1 MREKERENI
10 FEPQLNICI
19 TRVNLILRVYSYK
32 FWLICRKMETHV
44 QGAYIKKNSKHHSGS
59 QSQTDDWR
67 SDFHK
72 DPKSKSISFH
82 MLHYA
87 TSASS
92 SDVFYLPRFFFFF
105 VNVKYVT
112 DQRLFQR
119 EIGNGTCF
127 NFLSK
132 NRPIH
137 FVALSNYPENVHE
150 RSFKHLLLI
159 TIWM

>member
-32 FWLICRKMETHV
+32 FWLIRRKMETHV
-44 QGAYIKKNSKHHSGS
+44 QGACIKKNSKHHSGS
-59 QSQTDDWR
+59 QSQTDVTEEAI
-67 SDFHK
+67 
-72 DPKSKSISFH
+72 SIRIPNLNNFVSYVTLCYVGLQLGCLLF
-82 MLHYA
+82 
-87 TSASS
+87 TKI
-92 SDVFYLPRFFFFF
+92 FFFFF

-132 NRPIH
+132 NSDPYILWHRPIIRKMSTKDR
-137 FVALSNYPENVHE
+137 SNT
-150 RSFKHLLLI
+150 SFL
-159 TIWM
+159 